1 MRRTQKGR
9 GLSPFLWL
17 NFFTGDVETGY
28 MVTGGIARAEEDT
41 ERMEPEVTWCIKDP
55 GKQLLEEAYI

>member
-17 NFFTGDVETGY
+17 NFFAGDVKTGY
-28 MVTGGIARAEEDT
+28 MLTGGIARAEEDT
-41 ERMEPEVTWCIKDP
+41 ELMEPEVTCCIKRL
-55 GKQLLEEAYI
+55 G